1 MINKMQ
7 FLQDHIDELKEILEL
22 DEFPDLE
29 SKLAFAEYLG
39 NCEDWVKSNTPVK
52 SNECTLCK
60 GAGKFKEYDDEWA
73 CHSCFGT
80 GSYFN
85 KA

>member
-1 MINKMQ
+1 MNDNKQ

-29 SKLAFAEYLG
+29 SKMSFAAYLG
-39 NCEDWVKSNTPVK
+39 DCEEWFKANIPVK
-52 SNECTLCK
+52 SSECTLCH
-60 GAGKFKEYDDEWA
+60 GAGKFKEYDDEWV

-80 GSYFN
+80 GMSFN
-85 KA
+85 RA